1 LTLQATIGYY
11 PLPSGHSFRPAERF
25 EWLEQRLRL
34 TDNAG
39 VQAAEKRK
47 GQSMKKW
54 LLAILMWFTIYGLAI
69 AAVNI
74 NTATKDELTSLKGIG
89 EKRAQ
94 DIIDYRTKNGPFK
107 SVDDLEKVPGIG
119 PGTMKQ
125 IRSELTT
132 TGKTVIDKPAATGT
146 KSKAGDSTKA
156 AKPETKKAEST
167 KGDAMK
173 AEKKA
178 ADTKTAKATD
188 TKKAEPAKGDA
199 MKADK
204 AKEKTAAKPM
214 SDEKAP
220 AKADDKKAEKK

>member
-1 LTLQATIGYY
+1 
-11 PLPSGHSFRPAERF
+11 
-25 EWLEQRLRL
+25 
-34 TDNAG
+34 
-39 VQAAEKRK
+39 
-47 GQSMKKW
+47 MKKL
-54 LLAILMWFTIYGLAI
+54 LLALVMWFAI
-69 AAVNI
+69 CGIAMAAVNI
-74 NTATKDELTSLKGIG
+74 NTATKEELTSLKGIG

-146 KSKAGDSTKA
+146 KSKAADSTKA
-156 AKPETKKAEST
+156 AKSETKKAEPA

-173 AEKKA
+173 AENKA
-178 ADTKTAKATD
+178 ADTKTAKTTD

-199 MKADK
+199 MKADPAK
-204 AKEKTAAKPM
+204 AKTTEKSQADDKT
-214 SDEKAP
+214 KAT